1 MKELIPEQIQILA
14 QGCPFPL
21 YVTGGA
27 VRDCLAGLKSAADW
41 DLAAPVSA
49 ETFEKAAQKCGVTV
63 QSVYKHTG
71 TVNVSKEGVKIEFT
85 SFRTDKY
92 RRGEHAPCDV
102 VFTDDIETDAKRR
115 DFKCNAV
122 YYEIARGEFVDPL
135 GGIRDIRDKI
145 ISTTRE
151 ADEVFSEDGLRLMR
165 LARQA
170 AQLDFTPDFPTL
182 FGAKFNAALIG
193 KISVERI
200 FSELMLIL
208 HADEKYGIPYA
219 QYNGLKV
226 LQSTDVLRYI
236 LPELALGDGMPQRA
250 DFHDHDV
257 LEHSLRTVK
266 YADRSI
272 RLAALLHDVGKP
284 YCYANFGNY
293 HRHEIEG
300 ARIAEEILTR
310 LKAPNKV
317 IEDTVALTRTHMYDL
332 NNQTKE
338 SKIRAFIVEN
348 YALYP
353 RILLIKQADY
363 SGCKDDLHV
372 CPTVRRWTK
381 IYDKMKAARAPFT
394 LKELDICGKDLVGE
408 IEDRNIGRILH
419 ALLLQCAKNP
429 ALNRRGYLL
438 QEAKRLEESGEI

>member
-27 VRDCLAGLKSAADW
+27 VRDCLAGLKCAADW

-49 ETFEKAAQKCGVTV
+49 ETFEKAACKCGFTV

-85 SFRTDKY
+85 SFRSDKY

-170 AQLDFTPDFPTL
+170 AQLGFTPDFPTL

-226 LQSTDVLRYI
+226 LQSTDVLR
-236 LPELALGDGMPQRA
+236 
-250 DFHDHDV
+250 
-257 LEHSLRTVK
+257 
-266 YADRSI
+266 
-272 RLAALLHDVGKP
+272 
-284 YCYANFGNY
+284 
-293 HRHEIEG
+293 
-300 ARIAEEILTR
+300 
-310 LKAPNKV
+310 
-317 IEDTVALTRTHMYDL
+317 
-332 NNQTKE
+332 
-338 SKIRAFIVEN
+338 
-348 YALYP
+348 
-353 RILLIKQADY
+353 
-363 SGCKDDLHV
+363 
-372 CPTVRRWTK
+372 
-381 IYDKMKAARAPFT
+381 
-394 LKELDICGKDLVGE
+394 
-408 IEDRNIGRILH
+408 
-419 ALLLQCAKNP
+419 
-429 ALNRRGYLL
+429 
-438 QEAKRLEESGEI
+438 

>member
-49 ETFEKAAQKCGVTV
+49 ETFEKAAQKCGFTV

-170 AQLDFTPDFPTL
+170 AQLGSTEILPMS
-182 FGAKFNAALIG
+182 AALNFAPN
-193 KISVERI
+193 R
-200 FSELMLIL
+200 
-208 HADEKYGIPYA
+208 
-219 QYNGLKV
+219 
-226 LQSTDVLRYI
+226 
-236 LPELALGDGMPQRA
+236 
-250 DFHDHDV
+250 
-257 LEHSLRTVK
+257 
-266 YADRSI
+266 
-272 RLAALLHDVGKP
+272 VGK
-284 YCYANFGNY
+284 
-293 HRHEIEG
+293 
-300 ARIAEEILTR
+300 
-310 LKAPNKV
+310 
-317 IEDTVALTRTHMYDL
+317 
-332 NNQTKE
+332 
-338 SKIRAFIVEN
+338 
-348 YALYP
+348 
-353 RILLIKQADY
+353 
-363 SGCKDDLHV
+363 SGVKPSC
-372 CPTVRRWTK
+372 
-381 IYDKMKAARAPFT
+381 AA
-394 LKELDICGKDLVGE
+394 
-408 IEDRNIGRILH
+408 
-419 ALLLQCAKNP
+419 
-429 ALNRRGYLL
+429 
-438 QEAKRLEESGEI
+438 